1 MRLRP
6 LLLVLICF
14 ASARAETRRTAAVLS
29 TTDSSGYGISERLQ
43 RMLADGLNRTQ
54 LFAVSTQNITL
65 AGYTPE
71 SLAPAFSQSRAELLS
86 FAYVDKDRIAL
97 FLFDA
102 NRPAK
107 YVATSETL
115 AGSPTG
121 RMTEPWLEARFN
133 RALSTLLRNY
143 ASAAF
148 EAVPGIE
155 ESEKPAEPEM
165 SREERG
171 QRLFQE
177 LSKLQDRQMYVGA
190 NIGMARFSA
199 RGATASTVSL
209 GGYLGVKLVERL
221 RLEAGA
227 DVFSYLMLHGDMRYQ
242 LPLGERY
249 VSLSI
254 GIGLN
259 HITSVVTQNRGFN
272 PTFLRTGQLLYG
284 PSLSFD
290 VPLLGASVRGDI
302 RVLFGEAT
310 ILMGTYG
317 LAYAL

>member
-1 MRLRP
+1 
-6 LLLVLICF
+6 
-14 ASARAETRRTAAVLS
+14 
-29 TTDSSGYGISERLQ
+29 
-43 RMLADGLNRTQ
+43 
-54 LFAVSTQNITL
+54 
-65 AGYTPE
+65 
-71 SLAPAFSQSRAELLS
+71 
-86 FAYVDKDRIAL
+86 
-97 FLFDA
+97 
-102 NRPAK
+102 
-107 YVATSETL
+107 
-115 AGSPTG
+115 
-121 RMTEPWLEARFN
+121 
-133 RALSTLLRNY
+133 
-143 ASAAF
+143 
-148 EAVPGIE
+148 
-155 ESEKPAEPEM
+155 
-165 SREERG
+165 
-171 QRLFQE
+171 
-177 LSKLQDRQMYVGA
+177 MYVGA

>member
-1 MRLRP
+1 MRLV
-6 LLLVLICF
+6 LLALLCL
-14 ASARAETRRTAAVLS
+14 STARAETRRPLAVLS
-29 TTDSSGYGISERLQ
+29 TTDSSGYGVSERLQ

-54 LFAVSTQNITL
+54 LFTVSTQNITL

-71 SLAPAFSQSRAELLS
+71 SLAPAFSQSGAQLLS

-97 FLFDA
+97 FLFDSS
-102 NRPAK
+102 RPGK

-121 RMTEPWLEARFN
+121 RMTDSWLEARFN
-133 RALSTLLRNY
+133 RTLSTLLRNY
-143 ASAAF
+143 ASASF
-148 EAVPGIE
+148 EVVPGIE
-155 ESEKPAEPEM
+155 ESEKPAEPEL

-177 LSKLQDRQMYVGA
+177 LSKLQDGNLYLGA
-190 NIGMARFSA
+190 HLGMARFSA
-199 RGATASTVSL
+199 RGATASTVSI
-209 GGYLGVKLVERL
+209 GGYLGVKVVERL
-221 RLEAGA
+221 RLETGA
-227 DVFSYLMLHGDMRYQ
+227 DIFSYLMLHADMRYQ

-249 VSLSI
+249 VALSL
-254 GIGLN
+254 GLGLN
-259 HITSVVTQNRGFN
+259 HITAIVTQNRGFN
-272 PTFLRTGQLLYG
+272 PTFLRTGQFLYG

-302 RVLFGEAT
+302 RVLLGEAT
-310 ILMGTYG
+310 VIMGTYG